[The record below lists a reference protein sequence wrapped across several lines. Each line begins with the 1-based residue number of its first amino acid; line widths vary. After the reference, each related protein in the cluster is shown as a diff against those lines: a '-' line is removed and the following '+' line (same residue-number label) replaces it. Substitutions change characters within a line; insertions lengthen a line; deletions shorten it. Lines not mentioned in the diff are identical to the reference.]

1 MSIELLQQ
9 NFDMSKIIDMPF
21 FVGKLPTYT
30 LSQFDIFHNIRAGR
44 PPSLLNL
51 SNFSSVD
58 FGKFKLPSIPA
69 SLLSNI
75 LCFIEAIINSI
86 IDFIWGILGLGS
98 IIPAP
103 HIKLCKNT
111 NENLTA
117 EDIVDLLNGDSKDD
131 ADSYNFS
138 FNIKTSDG
146 RDLRG
151 LNNEELE
158 KWLEEN
164 RDLEI
169 DFEF

>member
-21 FVGKLPTYT
+21 FAGKFPTYT
-30 LSQFDIFHNIRAGR
+30 LSQFDTFHNLRAGL
-44 PPSLLNL
+44 PPLLLESTSL
-51 SNFSSVD
+51 SVD
-58 FGKFKLPSIPA
+58 FKTLKLPPFPIE
-69 SLLSNI
+69 LLSNI
-75 LCFIEAIINSI
+75 LCFIEAIINAL

-111 NENLTA
+111 NRNLTA
-117 EDIVDLLNGDSKDD
+117 KDIVDLLNGDIKDP
-131 ADSYNFS
+131 ADSYNFT
-138 FNIKTSDG
+138 FDIKTSDG

-151 LNNEELE
+151 LSNEELE

-169 DFEF
+169 NFDF